1 MKMWTSTMSHNE
13 VIESRWSLHSS
24 TIWKLR
30 KFPWQSS
37 GWDSMLSLL
46 GSRFDVWSETWNAT
60 SSVLE
65 PKKKKKNWKT
75 GETMWNNG
83 FQTTGRPQIIH
94 NFDPWE
100 KGNKWGRWILS
111 SCFLLEVIFSLQHL
125 EILLSSGGRD
135 HSFVRSRWLEFTV
148 RVPERK
154 ELHNISAPDI
164 CSWISLSLVE
174 YKPIHLQEEVYPTVR
189 REHLKGNKLNNS
201 WSSYGTEKSLWFQ

>member
-1 MKMWTSTMSHNE
+1 MVPPFFNNLKTEEISLAVQWLGLNAFTVGVE
-13 VIESRWSLHSS
+13 VWSLVRDLKCH
-24 TIWKLR
+24 KLCV
-30 KFPWQSS
+30 
-37 GWDSMLSLL
+37 G
-46 GSRFDVWSETWNAT
+46 A
-60 SSVLE
+60 
-65 PKKKKKNWKT
+65 KKKKKNWKT

-189 REHLKGNKLNNS
+189 REHLKGNKLNKS

>member
-1 MKMWTSTMSHNE
+1 MVPPFFNNS
-13 VIESRWSLHSS
+13 
-24 TIWKLR
+24 KLR
-30 KFPWQSS
+30 KFPWRSS

-46 GSRFDVWSETWNAT
+46 GPRFDLWSETWNAT
-60 SSVLE
+60 ALCWSQ
-65 PKKKKKNWKT
+65 KKKKKNWKT

-100 KGNKWGRWILS
+100 NGNKWGRWILS

-135 HSFVRSRWLEFTV
+135 HSFIRSRWLEFTV

-174 YKPIHLQEEVYPTVR
+174 YKPIHLQEEVYPRVR

-201 WSSYGTEKSLWFQ
+201 WSSYGTEKSLWFQQQSGKIF

>member
-1 MKMWTSTMSHNE
+1 MLIKWGFAWGFSSQTQLKWLSSQWLGLDAFTAGAQ
-13 VIESRWSLHSS
+13 VWSLVRDLKCH
-24 TIWKLR
+24 KLC
-30 KFPWQSS
+30 
-37 GWDSMLSLL
+37 
-46 GSRFDVWSETWNAT
+46 VVA
-60 SSVLE
+60 
-65 PKKKKKNWKT
+65 KKKNWKT

-125 EILLSSGGRD
+125 KVLLSSGGRN
-135 HSFVRSRWLEFTV
+135 HSFIRSRWLEFTV

-164 CSWISLSLVE
+164 CSWTSLSLVE
-174 YKPIHLQEEVYPTVR
+174 YKPIHLQEEVYPRVR

-201 WSSYGTEKSLWFQ
+201 WSSYGTEKSLWFQQQSGKIF

>member
-1 MKMWTSTMSHNE
+1 MVGTQCFHCWGRGLIFGQRLEMPQALC
-13 VIESRWSLHSS
+13 WS
-24 TIWKLR
+24 
-30 KFPWQSS
+30 Q
-37 GWDSMLSLL
+37 
-46 GSRFDVWSETWNAT
+46 
-60 SSVLE
+60 
-65 PKKKKKNWKT
+65 KKKKNWKT

-189 REHLKGNKLNNS
+189 REHLKGNKLNKS